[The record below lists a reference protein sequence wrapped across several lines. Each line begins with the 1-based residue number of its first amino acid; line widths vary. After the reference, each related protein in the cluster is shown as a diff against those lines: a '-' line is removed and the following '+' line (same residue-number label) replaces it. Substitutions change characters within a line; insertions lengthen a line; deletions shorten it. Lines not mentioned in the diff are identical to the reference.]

1 MVGGG
6 MRQAGVIAAPG
17 IYALENM
24 VSRLK
29 EDHDNAKRLAVGLAD
44 LGLGIEIATVQTNL
58 ILADTAGIGLTEEEM
73 VGLGRKV
80 GVLFFTMGHN
90 KVRFVTH
97 YGITKQD
104 VDEALARLETALGK
118 KR

>member
-17 IYALENM
+17 IYALEKM

-44 LGLGIEIATVQTNL
+44 LGLGIEMTTVQTNL
-58 ILADTAGIGLTEEEM
+58 ILADTTGIGLKEEEM
-73 VGLGRKV
+73 VELGRKA

-97 YGITKQD
+97 YGITKRTWTKHLP
-104 VDEALARLETALGK
+104 VWRT
-118 KR
+118 R